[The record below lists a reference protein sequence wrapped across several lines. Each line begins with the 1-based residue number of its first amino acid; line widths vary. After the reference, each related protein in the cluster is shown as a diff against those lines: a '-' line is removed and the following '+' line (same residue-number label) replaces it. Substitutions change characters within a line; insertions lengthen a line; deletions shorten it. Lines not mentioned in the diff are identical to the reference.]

1 MSSSFQNSEEH
12 QPLVSDTYPCRL
24 LEGLLNLR
32 IKNILCDVILE
43 AEGVTF
49 PAHKVVLASA
59 SSYCKL
65 LLQSQ
70 HDKAIKLNNV
80 SARGLKHVLDFIYS
94 NRLDL
99 TLDTIEDVLKAAESL
114 LVRDAIKLC
123 FSFLEEHLSQRNCL
137 DIFKIT
143 QKFGPEELKQKA
155 FLYLNQ
161 HYKYILENHHY
172 LVELDKAALCKI
184 LENNDIQEYSEL
196 ELFNC
201 ASMWLH
207 HDKHRLKDAA
217 DVLKR
222 IRFCLISATDLQKYV
237 QEISIMKTDSQCY
250 KYLQEALSY
259 HSRIYAQPMLSSDHT
274 WIRSNS
280 ENMLILGGR
289 TTNNN
294 VCSDIWVADE
304 TGNCW
309 RKLGEMRVPL
319 YNHGIVVVN
328 NFVFVIGGQNRFDA
342 TGNQPSNEVFRFDP
356 RNSSWLQVAGMLE
369 RRTRFHADAV
379 FDHIISVAGGTLL
392 GNLTNTVEEYKSEEN
407 KWEFIT
413 PFPVAVAD
421 HTGAVHKGILYISG
435 GFSAGKALKDL
446 YSYLPRLQRWIINQ
460 SMTVARCDHGMAT
473 IGDKIFC
480 VGGRT
485 LNSSGEWLH
494 VNETEYYVPAA
505 DQWMTLKVSPFDCC
519 QFSTSVHNSKL
530 YITGGGSLRQMAK
543 MESVFI
549 YDPEA
554 RRWER
559 SGALPLPVMD
569 HAACTVKL
577 SGEVLNK
584 LKSEESVHPILG
596 TKKSSTLNLF
606 VTD

>member
-1 MSSSFQNSEEH
+1 MSTSFQNGVEH

-32 IKNILCDVILE
+32 IRNILCDVMLE

-49 PAHKVVLASA
+49 PAHKVVVASA

-65 LLQSQ
+65 LLESQ
-70 HDKAIKLNNV
+70 HTKVIKLNV
-80 SARGLKHVLDFIYS
+80 TARGLKHVLDFIYS

-99 TLDTIEDVLKAAESL
+99 TLEIIEDVLKAAEAL

-123 FSFLEEHLSQRNCL
+123 FKFLEEHLNQRNCL

-155 FLYLNQ
+155 FLYLGQ
-161 HYKYILENHHY
+161 HYKYILENPCR
-172 LVELDKAALCKI
+172 LVELDKLTLCKI

-196 ELFNC
+196 EIFNC
-201 ASMWLH
+201 ATMWLH
-207 HDKHRLKDAA
+207 HDKNRLKDAA
-217 DVLKR
+217 HVLKR
-222 IRFCLISATDLQKYV
+222 IRFGLISATNLQKYV
-237 QEISIMKTDSQCY
+237 QEIAIMKTDSQCY

-259 HSRIYAQPMLSSDHT
+259 HSRLYAQPILLSEHT
-274 WIRSNS
+274 RIRSNS

-294 VCSDIWVADE
+294 VCSDVWVADE
-304 TGNCW
+304 TGSCW
-309 RKLGEMRVPL
+309 RKLGEMPAPL
-319 YNHGIVVVN
+319 YNHGVVVVN
-328 NFVFVIGGQNRFDA
+328 NFVFVIGGQNGFDA
-342 TGNQPSNEVFRFDP
+342 TGNKPSNEVYRFDP
-356 RNSSWLQVAGMLE
+356 RNSSWIQVAGMLE
-369 RRTRFHADAV
+369 KRTRFYVDAIL
-379 FDHIISVAGGTLL
+379 DHIVSVAGGTLL
-392 GNLTNTVEEYKSEEN
+392 GSLTNTVEEYKTEEN
-407 KWEFIT
+407 KWEFIA

-421 HTGAVHKGILYISG
+421 HTGTVHKGILYISG
-435 GFSAGKALKDL
+435 GFSAGKAVKDL

-460 SMTVARCDHGMAT
+460 SMTFARCDHGMAT

-485 LNSSGEWLH
+485 LNSSDEWFH

-505 DQWMTLKVSPFDCC
+505 DQWTTLKVSPFDCC
-519 QFSTSVHNSKL
+519 QFSTSVHNSKM
-530 YITGGGSLRQMAK
+530 YITGGGSLRQMTK
-543 MESVFI
+543 KDSVFI

-554 RRWER
+554 RRWGR
-559 SGALPLPVMD
+559 TGALPLPLVD
-569 HAACTVKL
+569 HAACMVKL
-577 SGEVLNK
+577 SGEILHKLN
-584 LKSEESVHPILG
+584 SEECAHPLLG
-596 TKKSSTLNLF
+596 TKRSSTLNLF